1 MFTSEFQASMHA
13 NGAHRIAHPRT
24 ELVHGT
30 VAGYRKEI
38 RWKLRTCEL
47 CREAWRD
54 YMRGYQRDRVRS

>member
-1 MFTSEFQASMHA
+1 MHA